1 MSTPS
6 RRLIPR
12 TPLEAA
18 LQSVPKVFR
27 DRILKSYSE
36 LKRRLAE
43 AQHDSSWDAS
53 GLSAGKFCESVIR
66 FLQEKLLGAH
76 EPFGKHISNFGDECR
91 KLIQTPEAAGHESL
105 RVCIPR
111 ALVFLYTLRGKR
123 DIGHV
128 GGDVTANEIDALT
141 VVRVCDWVMCELIRL
156 HHGLSLEDAQNLV
169 DALAF
174 RSVPD
179 IWAVGGKKRVMRV
192 DLSYKDKT
200 LLLLYSEPSSGVML
214 EDLLD
219 WVEHSNKTIYCRDV
233 LAPLHKDKL
242 IEFNRDE
249 AIVILSPLGTQRV
262 ESHLVKP
269 AIPQDG

>member
-1 MSTPS
+1 MSTPGRS
-6 RRLIPR
+6 PAHNS
-12 TPLEAA
+12 PLEAA
-18 LQSVPKVFR
+18 LQAVPKTFR
-27 DRILKSYSE
+27 DRILKSFTE
-36 LKRRLAE
+36 LKRRFAE

-66 FLQEKLLGAH
+66 YLQQKLLGTY
-76 EPFGKHISNFGDECR
+76 EPFGKHIANFGDECR
-91 KLIQTPEAAGHESL
+91 KLITTPESAGHESL

-156 HHGLSLEDAQNLV
+156 HHGLSLEDAQDLV

-179 IWAVGGKKRVMRV
+179 IWTVAGKKRVLRL

-214 EDLLD
+214 EDLMA
-219 WVEHSNKTIYCRDV
+219 WVEHSNKTVYCRDV
-233 LAPLHKDKL
+233 LVPLHKDKL
-242 IEFNRDE
+242 IEFNRSE
-249 AIVILSPLGTQRV
+249 EIVILSPLGTQRV
-262 ESHLVKP
+262 ESKLAKP
-269 AIPQDG
+269 AVPKGG